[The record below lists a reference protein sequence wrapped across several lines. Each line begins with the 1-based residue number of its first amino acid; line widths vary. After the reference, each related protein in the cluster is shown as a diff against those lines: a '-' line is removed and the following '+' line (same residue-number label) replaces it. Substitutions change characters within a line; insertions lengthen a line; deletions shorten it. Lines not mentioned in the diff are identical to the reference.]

1 MASFNG
7 THFAF
12 VMVPA
17 AAAEPV
23 VDLRSS
29 KSGGLERDALR
40 KHAEL
45 HFGAKAMDKG
55 SQQYEVAK
63 QLREGGMDEEAV
75 ADAMAKFGDKM
86 AGQVEIITLCLPS
99 PANEYQSV
107 SIYCDGNNRFRQ
119 DTPEQ
124 LNLRATA
131 LAKACGHDIQVMGE
145 VFLGKAHDD
154 ERVEWQRLD
163 FFPEDVSVDSEW
175 AQAAACANAGKNTAS
190 WSTTNVLQNFQQ
202 QQQKGSPAALA
213 AAKAAAAQGDSK
225 VVELSVDVEAALP
238 ACGYWMT
245 QDTEEVEVRLPV
257 PAGLPSK
264 QFLCLI
270 KPSCLVLG
278 NKSVSKTEGS
288 FVEGVAEALTAP
300 GGCTLAGTVDSTD
313 STWSIAQEAEHR
325 MLTIT
330 LVKAQKKHW
339 KGLFAK

>member
-1 MASFNG
+1 
-7 THFAF
+7 
-12 VMVPA
+12 MVPA
-17 AAAEPV
+17 SANEKV

-29 KSGGLERDALR
+29 KSGGLEKDALR

-45 HFGAKAMDKG
+45 HFGSKTMDKS

-63 QLREGGMDEEAV
+63 QLREGGMDEAAV
-75 ADAMAKFGDKM
+75 NDAMAKFGDKM

-107 SIYCDGNNRFRQ
+107 SIYCDGNNRFRT
-119 DTPEQ
+119 DNAEE
-124 LNLRATA
+124 LNVRATA
-131 LAKACGHDIQVMGE
+131 LAKACGHDISIMGE
-145 VFLGKAHDD
+145 VFLGRAHDD

-163 FFPEDVSVDSEW
+163 FFPEDVSLDSEW
-175 AQAAACANAGKNTAS
+175 AKAAAAANAGKNTAA

-202 QQQKGSPAALA
+202 QQKKGTPAAN
-213 AAKAAAAQGDSK
+213 AAAAAAASGDKK
-225 VVELSVDVEAALP
+225 VVELSVDVEASLP

-257 PAGLPSK
+257 PAALLSK
-264 QFLCLI
+264 HFLCLI
-270 KPSCLVLG
+270 KSSSLVLG
-278 NKSVSKTEGS
+278 NKTLSKTEGS
-288 FVEGVAEALTAP
+288 FVEGVADALTAA
-300 GGCTLAGTVDSTD
+300 GGVTLFGTVDTGE

-339 KGLFAK
+339 KGLLNK